1 MSSKSQALEISA
13 LATASHNSMFELREI
28 FHQMCQPMT
37 TLLWMLELAQMQE
50 GDDLKRRMLRDALS
64 ESRRLVGGIQAA
76 REILARDFI
85 ANPKK
90 KVARQR

>member
-1 MSSKSQALEISA
+1 MSGKSQTLEDPSIA
-13 LATASHNSMFELREI
+13 AATHNSMFELREI

-50 GDDLKRRMLRDALS
+50 SDTLKRRSLKDAPA
-64 ESRRLVGGIQAA
+64 ESRRLVEGIQAA
-76 REILARDFI
+76 RGILARDLVT
-85 ANPKK
+85 NPKK